1 MTAHHPLCQWANTP
15 THRDR
20 ANCPECARI
29 HSDEQGKAEGGPRYG
44 YASEGRA
51 IPTCLRCGALV
62 TNQPLHDKH
71 HENIDAMTQ
80 LSVTTA
86 HNLMSTLNALVG
98 EVPE

>member
-1 MTAHHPLCQWANTP
+1 MSH
-15 THRDR
+15 
-20 ANCPECARI
+20 
-29 HSDEQGKAEGGPRYG
+29 YG

-71 HENIDAMTQ
+71 HENIDAMTE

-86 HNLMSTLNALVG
+86 HNLMSTLNALLDADIGVKVAVI